1 MYGITIFWWF
11 ILHFHE
17 CYLLQTDVI
26 AVMQKQSVKSKWSV
40 WGEAEYTAYF
50 PETLFGFYQF
60 MTADIVS
67 VVKWLVMTLFAKI
80 YT

>member
-1 MYGITIFWWF
+1 
-11 ILHFHE
+11 
-17 CYLLQTDVI
+17 
-26 AVMQKQSVKSKWSV
+26 MQKQSVKSKWSV